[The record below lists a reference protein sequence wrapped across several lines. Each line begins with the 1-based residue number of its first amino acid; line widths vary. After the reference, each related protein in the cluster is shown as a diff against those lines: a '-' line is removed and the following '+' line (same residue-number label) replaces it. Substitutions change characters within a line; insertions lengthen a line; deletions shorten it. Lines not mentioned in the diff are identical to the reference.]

1 METGDTVKL
10 MKTILVTGCSHS
22 SGCERIDKLLFQG
35 YNKFLQ
41 DAKHQTEYEVHNIVQ
56 KHKIISEP
64 IRELRIQAAAPTI
77 R

>member
-41 DAKHQTEYEVHNIVQ
+41 DAKHQTEYEVHI
-56 KHKIISEP
+56 
-64 IRELRIQAAAPTI
+64 
-77 R
+77 